1 MTRRCV
7 ILAWALLPA
16 LCFAADAPR
25 GIRNFR
31 QVDDHIYR
39 GGQPSRAGMQDL
51 AKLGVHAVIDL
62 RGGGERSV
70 SEKKQVEA
78 LGMKYYAAPLPA
90 LDAPRKDQIAR
101 ILSLL
106 NDSQNWPVFVH
117 CQHGRDRTGTVV
129 ACYRIAHDNWTSQ
142 RALKEAVYHGLSR
155 FERGMRGFI
164 LQYEP
169 PGEIPRAASL
179 ATPKSVQ

>member
-1 MTRRCV
+1 MTRRCM

-106 NDSQNWPVFVH
+106 N
-117 CQHGRDRTGTVV
+117 
-129 ACYRIAHDNWTSQ
+129 
-142 RALKEAVYHGLSR
+142 
-155 FERGMRGFI
+155 
-164 LQYEP
+164 
-169 PGEIPRAASL
+169 
-179 ATPKSVQ
+179 